1 MLKVVSKNG
10 KIKLSGKNVSKKD
23 IMNIMVELIELSFT
37 KFNIKYSVLMKTIG
51 NAYSKRLVELAMENK
66 GGDVKPK
73 KRYKLS
79 AISKAFLIGI
89 FCIILGILIALI
101 ILGK

>member
-10 KIKLSGKNVSKKD
+10 KVSLRGKDVSKKD
-23 IMNIMVELIELSFT
+23 IMNIILELIELSYT
-37 KFNIKYSVLMKTIG
+37 EFNIKYSVLMKRI
-51 NAYSKRLVELAMENK
+51 ADEYSKKLVRLAMESK

-73 KRYKLS
+73 KRYRLS